1 MRKLFS
7 TIVVMACLL
16 LAVPAQAQVQFG
28 LKGGLD
34 ISKLDNNLG
43 DNATGFFVGP
53 MLDVTLPI
61 VGLGIDVAALY
72 SQSGMDVNNKS
83 SEKLKSIE
91 IPVNLKWTLGLGST
105 FGVFIAAGPQFGF
118 SLNDGWKELMEE
130 TNKNFVS
137 VNVGAG
143 LKLLRHLQVGV
154 NYNIGASKLGD
165 IIVDESKNLRS
176 GVRKNSWQVSLAYM
190 FLFDSFIIYQSPV
203 CSFL

>member
-1 MRKLFS
+1 MKKIVSTLVVILCLF
-7 TIVVMACLL
+7 I
-16 LAVPAQAQVQFG
+16 AVPSQAQIKFG

-34 ISKLDNNLG
+34 ISKLDTKVS
-43 DNATGFFVGP
+43 DNTTGFFVGP

-61 VGLGIDVAALY
+61 IGLGIDVAALY
-72 SQSGMDVNNKS
+72 SQSGIDVNNKS
-83 SEKLKSIE
+83 SEKLKSVE

-118 SLNDGWKELMEE
+118 SINDGWKQLMEE
-130 TNKNFVS
+130 SNKSFVS

-165 IIVDESKNLRS
+165 MIVDSSEGKLRS
-176 GVRKNSWQVSLAYM
+176 SIRKNSWQVSLAYM
-190 FLFDSFIIYQSPV
+190 F
-203 CSFL
+203 

>member
-1 MRKLFS
+1 MKKIVS
-7 TIVVMACLL
+7 TLVVMLCLFM
-16 LAVPAQAQVQFG
+16 AVPSQAQIKFG

-34 ISKLDNNLG
+34 ISKLDTKVSGNT
-43 DNATGFFVGP
+43 TGFFVGP

-61 VGLGIDVAALY
+61 IGLGIDVAALY
-72 SQSGMDVNNKS
+72 SQSGIDVNNKS
-83 SEKLKSIE
+83 SEKLKSVE

-118 SLNDGWKELMEE
+118 SINDGWKELMEE
-130 TNKNFVS
+130 SNKSFVS

-165 IIVDESKNLRS
+165 MIVDSSEGKLRS
-176 GVRKNSWQVSLAYM
+176 GIRKNSWQVSLAYM
-190 FLFDSFIIYQSPV
+190 F
-203 CSFL
+203 

>member
-1 MRKLFS
+1 MKKIVSTLVVILCLF
-7 TIVVMACLL
+7 I
-16 LAVPAQAQVQFG
+16 AVPSQAQIKFG

-34 ISKLDNNLG
+34 ISKLDTKVS
-43 DNATGFFVGP
+43 DNTTGFFVGP

-61 VGLGIDVAALY
+61 IGLGFDVAALY
-72 SQSGMDVNNKS
+72 SQSGIDVNNKS
-83 SEKLKSIE
+83 SEKLKSVE

-118 SLNDGWKELMEE
+118 SINDGWKELMEE
-130 TNKNFVS
+130 SNKSFVS

-165 IIVDESKNLRS
+165 MIVDSSEGKLRS
-176 GVRKNSWQVSLAYM
+176 GIRKNSWQVSLAYM
-190 FLFDSFIIYQSPV
+190 F
-203 CSFL
+203 

>member
-1 MRKLFS
+1 MRVMKKIVS
-7 TIVVMACLL
+7 TLVVMLCLFM
-16 LAVPAQAQVQFG
+16 AVPSQAQVKFG

-34 ISKLDNNLG
+34 ISKLDTKVSGNT
-43 DNATGFFVGP
+43 TGFFVGP

-61 VGLGIDVAALY
+61 IGLGIDVAALY
-72 SQSGMDVNNKS
+72 SQSGIDVNNKS
-83 SEKLKSIE
+83 SEKLKSVE

-118 SLNDGWKELMEE
+118 SINDGWKQLMEE
-130 TNKNFVS
+130 SNKSFVS

-165 IIVDESKNLRS
+165 MVLDASDVDLRT

-190 FLFDSFIIYQSPV
+190 F
-203 CSFL
+203 

>member
-1 MRKLFS
+1 MRVMKKIVSTLVVILCLF
-7 TIVVMACLL
+7 I
-16 LAVPAQAQVQFG
+16 AVPSQAQIKFG

-34 ISKLDNNLG
+34 ISKLDTKVS
-43 DNATGFFVGP
+43 DNTTGFFVGP

-61 VGLGIDVAALY
+61 IGLGIDVAALY
-72 SQSGMDVNNKS
+72 SQSGIDVNNKS
-83 SEKLKSIE
+83 SEKLKSVE

-118 SLNDGWKELMEE
+118 SINDGWKQLMEE
-130 TNKNFVS
+130 SNKSFVS

-165 IIVDESKNLRS
+165 MIVDSSEGKLRS
-176 GVRKNSWQVSLAYM
+176 GIRKNSWQVSLAYM
-190 FLFDSFIIYQSPV
+190 F
-203 CSFL
+203 

>member
-1 MRKLFS
+1 MKKIVSTLVVILCLF
-7 TIVVMACLL
+7 I
-16 LAVPAQAQVQFG
+16 AVPSQAQIKFG

-34 ISKLDNNLG
+34 ISKLDTKVS
-43 DNATGFFVGP
+43 DNTTGFFVGP

-61 VGLGIDVAALY
+61 IGLGFDVAALY
-72 SQSGMDVNNKS
+72 SQSGIDVNNKS
-83 SEKLKSIE
+83 SEKLKSVE

-118 SLNDGWKELMEE
+118 SINDGWKQLMEE
-130 TNKNFVS
+130 SNKSFVS

-165 IIVDESKNLRS
+165 MIVDSSEGKLRS
-176 GVRKNSWQVSLAYM
+176 GIRKNSWQVSLAYM
-190 FLFDSFIIYQSPV
+190 F
-203 CSFL
+203 

>member
-1 MRKLFS
+1 MKKIVSTLVVILCLF
-7 TIVVMACLL
+7 M
-16 LAVPAQAQVQFG
+16 AVPSQAQIKFG

-34 ISKLDNNLG
+34 ISKLDTKVSGNT
-43 DNATGFFVGP
+43 TGFFVGP

-61 VGLGIDVAALY
+61 IGLGFDVAALY
-72 SQSGMDVNNKS
+72 SQSGIDVNNKS
-83 SEKLKSIE
+83 SEKLKSVE

-118 SLNDGWKELMEE
+118 SINDGWKQLMEE
-130 TNKNFVS
+130 SNKSFVS

-165 IIVDESKNLRS
+165 MIVDSSEGKLLS
-176 GVRKNSWQVSLAYM
+176 GIRKNSWQVSLAYM
-190 FLFDSFIIYQSPV
+190 F
-203 CSFL
+203 

>member
-1 MRKLFS
+1 MKKIVS
-7 TIVVMACLL
+7 TLVVMLCLFM
-16 LAVPAQAQVQFG
+16 AVPSQAQIKFG

-34 ISKLDNNLG
+34 ISKLDTKVSGNT
-43 DNATGFFVGP
+43 TGFFVGP

-61 VGLGIDVAALY
+61 IGLGIDVAALY
-72 SQSGMDVNNKS
+72 SQSGIDVNNKS
-83 SEKLKSIE
+83 SEKLKSVE

-118 SLNDGWKELMEE
+118 SINDGWKQLMEE
-130 TNKNFVS
+130 SNKSFVS

-165 IIVDESKNLRS
+165 MIVDSSEGKLRS
-176 GVRKNSWQVSLAYM
+176 GIRKNSWQVSLAYM
-190 FLFDSFIIYQSPV
+190 F
-203 CSFL
+203 

>member
-1 MRKLFS
+1 MRVMKKIVSTLVVILCLF
-7 TIVVMACLL
+7 I
-16 LAVPAQAQVQFG
+16 AVPSQAQIKFG

-34 ISKLDNNLG
+34 ISKWDTKVSDNT
-43 DNATGFFVGP
+43 TGFFVGP

-61 VGLGIDVAALY
+61 IGLGFDVAALY
-72 SQSGMDVNNKS
+72 SQSGIDVNNKS
-83 SEKLKSIE
+83 SEKLKSVE

-118 SLNDGWKELMEE
+118 SINDGWKQLMEE
-130 TNKNFVS
+130 SNKSFVS

-165 IIVDESKNLRS
+165 MIVDSSEGKLRS
-176 GVRKNSWQVSLAYM
+176 GIRKNSWQVSWAHM
-190 FLFDSFIIYQSPV
+190 FW
-203 CSFL
+203 